1 LETLEYYNAY
11 SSIVK
16 DLLNIE
22 HLEQDDVIA
31 DSALISDIKQLADS
45 INNIMSSSEK
55 DIRKKQFDVVY
66 AYLKLYWGEKDIK
79 EFGGESY
86 SLEELMRLAATD
98 INIFDRFLYSM
109 TEVSDPILALVGE
122 ATK

>member
-1 LETLEYYNAY
+1 
-11 SSIVK
+11 
-16 DLLNIE
+16 LLNIE